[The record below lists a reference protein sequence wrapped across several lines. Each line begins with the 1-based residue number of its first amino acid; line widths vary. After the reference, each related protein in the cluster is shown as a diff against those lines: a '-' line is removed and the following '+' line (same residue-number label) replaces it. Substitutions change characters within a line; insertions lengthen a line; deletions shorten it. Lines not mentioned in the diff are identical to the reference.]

1 MAWRAE
7 LKLDYTFESQ
17 RTVARYLHQGPLR
30 ILQSLYPEGDQICHN
45 VLVHPPG
52 GLVGGDT
59 LDIQVKVASGAHG
72 LVSTPGAT
80 RFYKSGGHSAL
91 QQVVAHVADH
101 ARLEWLP
108 LEAIAYKD
116 CEATNRAVFHL
127 APSAELITWDV
138 TALGLPSSD
147 QAFTQGHFQQHLEI
161 PGVWLE
167 RGNIQGSDAR
177 WLNSPL
183 GLAGQKCFASLV
195 FASGSPIAAERVEKA
210 LEAAR
215 LSMEGTPLKLQAG
228 ITCAHPQVIVLR
240 VMSPLV
246 EPSMDLLKQVWA
258 SWRHVLWQLPSEPP
272 RIWSV

>member
-1 MAWRAE
+1 MTWRAE
-7 LKLDYTFESQ
+7 LKLDYTSESK
-17 RTVARYLHQGPLR
+17 RTVVRYAHQGPLR
-30 ILQSLYPEGDQICHN
+30 ILKSLYPEGDLICHN
-45 VLVHPPG
+45 VLIHPPG

-59 LDIQVKVASGAHG
+59 LDIQVKVASGAHA

-80 RFYKSGGHSAL
+80 RFYKSGGHPAL
-91 QQVVAHVADH
+91 QQVVAHVA
-101 ARLEWLP
+101 
-108 LEAIAYKD
+108 AYNE

-138 TALGLPSSD
+138 TALGLPTSEQS
-147 QAFTQGHFQQHLEI
+147 FTQGHFQQHLEI

-167 RGNIQGSDAR
+167 RGNVQGKDAR

-195 FASGSPIAAERVEKA
+195 FASGSPIAAQRLESA
-210 LEAAR
+210 LDAAR
-215 LSMEGTPLKLQAG
+215 LIMEANPLKLQAG

-246 EPSMDLLKQVWA
+246 EPTMALLKQVWA
-258 SWRHVLWQLPSEPP
+258 TWRHALWQLPSEPP

>member
-1 MAWRAE
+1 MAWHAE
-7 LKLDYTFESQ
+7 LKLDYTSESQ
-17 RTVARYLHQGPLR
+17 RTVARHSHQGPLR
-30 ILQSLYPEGDQICHN
+30 ILKSLYPEGDSICHN

-59 LDIQVKVASGAHG
+59 IDIQVSVASGSHG

-80 RFYKSGGHSAL
+80 RFYKSGGHPAL
-91 QQVVAHVADH
+91 QQVVAHVSDQ

-108 LEAIAYKD
+108 LEAIAYND

-127 APSAELITWDV
+127 APGAELITWDV

-147 QAFTQGHFQQHLEI
+147 QSFTQGHFQQHLEI

-167 RGNIQGSDAR
+167 RGNIQGNDAR

-183 GLAGQKCFASLV
+183 GLAGQKCFASLL
-195 FASGSPIAAERVEKA
+195 FASGSPIAPERVERA

-215 LSMEGTPLKLQAG
+215 SLIEANPLKIQTG
-228 ITCAHPQVIVLR
+228 ITCAHPQVIVMR

-258 SWRHVLWQLPSEPP
+258 CWRHTFWQLPSEPP

>member
-1 MAWRAE
+1 MAWRAD
-7 LKLDYTFESQ
+7 LQLDYTLESQ
-17 RTVARYLHQGPLR
+17 RTVARYVHQGPLR
-30 ILQSLYPEGDQICHN
+30 VLKSLYPEGDAICHN

-59 LDIQVKVASGAHG
+59 LDIKLSVSSGAHG

-80 RFYKSGGHSAL
+80 RFYKSGGHPAL
-91 QQVVAHVADH
+91 QQVVAHVADQ

-108 LEAIAYKD
+108 LEAIAYND

-127 APSAELITWDV
+127 APTAELITWDV
-138 TALGLPSSD
+138 TSLGLPSSG

-167 RGNIQGSDAR
+167 RGNIQGHDTR

-195 FASGSPIAAERVEKA
+195 FASGSPIPLERVDGA

-215 LSMEGTPLKLQAG
+215 LVMEATPLKLQAG

-246 EPSMDLLKQVWA
+246 EPTMDLLKQVWA
-258 SWRHVLWQLPSEPP
+258 VWRHALWQLPSEPP

>member
-7 LKLDYTFESQ
+7 LKLDYTRESQ
-17 RTVARYLHQGPLR
+17 RSVARYLHQGPLR

-52 GLVGGDT
+52 GLVGGDI
-59 LDIQVKVASGAHG
+59 LDIQITVAEGAHG
-72 LVSTPGAT
+72 LISTPSAT
-80 RFYKSGGHSAL
+80 RFYKSGGQAAL
-91 QQVVAHVADH
+91 QQVVATLDPG

-108 LEAIAYKD
+108 LEAIAYND
-116 CEATNRAVFHL
+116 CEATNRAVFNL

-138 TALGLPSSD
+138 TALGLPSSNM
-147 QAFTQGHFQQHLEI
+147 AFTQGHFQQHIEI
-161 PGVWLE
+161 SGVWLE
-167 RGNIQGSDAR
+167 RGNIRGDDTR

-183 GLAGQKCFASLV
+183 GLAGDKCIASLV
-195 FASGSPIAAERVEKA
+195 FASGSTIEPQRATQA

-215 LSMEGTPLKLQAG
+215 DVIETHPLRLQAG

-246 EPSMDLLKQVWA
+246 EPTMDLLKKVWA
-258 SWRHVLWQLPSEPP
+258 VWRHTLWYLPSTPP

>member
-7 LKLDYTFESQ
+7 LKLDYTYESQ
-17 RTVARYLHQGPLR
+17 RSVARYLHKGPLR

-52 GLVGGDT
+52 GLVGGDI
-59 LDIQVKVASGAHG
+59 LDIQITVAEGAHG
-72 LVSTPGAT
+72 LISTPSAT
-80 RFYKSGGHSAL
+80 RFYKSGGQAAL
-91 QQVVAHVADH
+91 QQVLATLAPG

-108 LEAIAYKD
+108 LEAIAYND
-116 CEATNRAVFHL
+116 CEATNRAVFNL

-138 TALGLPSSD
+138 TALGLPSSNM
-147 QAFTQGHFQQHLEI
+147 AFTQGHFQQHIEI
-161 PGVWLE
+161 SGVWLE
-167 RGNIQGSDAR
+167 RGNIRGDDTR

-183 GLAGQKCFASLV
+183 GLAGDKCIASLV
-195 FASGSPIAAERVEKA
+195 FAAGSTIEAHRATQA

-215 LSMEGTPLKLQAG
+215 DVIETHPLRLQAG

-246 EPSMDLLKQVWA
+246 EPTMDLLKKVWA
-258 SWRHVLWQLPSEPP
+258 VWRHTLWNLPSTPP

>member
-1 MAWRAE
+1 MAWRAD
-7 LKLDYTFESQ
+7 LKLDYTLESQ
-17 RTVARYLHQGPLR
+17 RTVVRYLHQGPLR

-59 LDIQVKVASGAHG
+59 LDIQVTVAEGAHG

-80 RFYKSGGHSAL
+80 RFYKSGGHPAL
-91 QQVVAHVADH
+91 QKVVAHLADN
-101 ARLEWLP
+101 AKLEWLP
-108 LEAIAYKD
+108 LEAIAYND
-116 CEATNRAVFHL
+116 CEATNRAIFNL

-147 QAFTQGHFQQHLEI
+147 MAFTQGHFQQHVEI

-167 RGNIQGSDAR
+167 RGNIRGEDTR

-183 GLAGQKCFASLV
+183 GLAGGKCLASLV
-195 FASGSPIAAERVEKA
+195 FASGSAIDSDRTTQA

-215 LSMEGTPLKLQAG
+215 EVIESHPLRLQAG

-246 EPSMDLLKQVWA
+246 EPTMDLLKKVWA
-258 SWRHVLWQLPSEPP
+258 VWRHTLWALPSTPP

>member
-1 MAWRAE
+1 MAWRAD
-7 LKLDYTFESQ
+7 LKLDYTFESK

-30 ILQSLYPEGDQICHN
+30 ILQSLYPEGNQICHN

-59 LDIQVKVASGAHG
+59 LDIQVNVAEGAHA
-72 LVSTPGAT
+72 LVSTPSAT
-80 RFYKSGGHSAL
+80 RFYKSGGQAAL
-91 QQVVAHVADH
+91 QQVTATLAPG

-108 LEAIAYKD
+108 LEAIAYND
-116 CEATNRAVFHL
+116 CEATNRAIFNL
-127 APSAELITWDV
+127 APTAELMAWDV

-147 QAFTQGHFQQHLEI
+147 MAFTRGHFQQHLEI

-167 RGNIQGSDAR
+167 RGNLRGDDTR

-183 GLAGQKCFASLV
+183 GLAGQKCLASLV
-195 FASGSPIAAERVEKA
+195 FASGHNIEPQRAAQA
-210 LEAAR
+210 IEAAR
-215 LSMEGTPLKLQAG
+215 EVLEAHPLRLQAG

-246 EPSMDLLKQVWA
+246 EPSMDLLKHVWA
-258 SWRHVLWQLPSEPP
+258 AWRHTLWALPSTPP

>member
-1 MAWRAE
+1 MAWRAD
-7 LKLDYTFESQ
+7 LKLDYTLESQ
-17 RTVARYLHQGPLR
+17 RTVVRYLHQGPLR
-30 ILQSLYPEGDQICHN
+30 ILQSLYPEGDQVCHN
-45 VLVHPPG
+45 ILVHPPG

-59 LDIQVKVASGAHG
+59 LDIQVTVAEGAHG

-80 RFYKSGGHSAL
+80 RFYKSGGHPAL
-91 QQVVAHVADH
+91 QQVVAHLADN
-101 ARLEWLP
+101 AKLEWLP
-108 LEAIAYKD
+108 LEAIAYND
-116 CEATNRAVFHL
+116 CEATNRAIFNL

-147 QAFTQGHFQQHLEI
+147 MAFTQGHFQQHLEI

-167 RGNIQGSDAR
+167 RGNIRGEDTR

-183 GLAGQKCFASLV
+183 GLAGSKCLASLV
-195 FASGSPIAAERVEKA
+195 FASGSAIDSDRTTQA

-215 LSMEGTPLKLQAG
+215 EVIESHPLRLQAG

-246 EPSMDLLKQVWA
+246 EPTMDLLKKVWA
-258 SWRHVLWQLPSEPP
+258 VWRHTLWALPSTPP

>member
-1 MAWRAE
+1 MAWRAD
-7 LKLDYTFESQ
+7 LKLDYTLESQ
-17 RTVARYLHQGPLR
+17 RTVVRYLHQGPLR

-59 LDIQVKVASGAHG
+59 LDIQVTVAEGAHG

-80 RFYKSGGHSAL
+80 RFYKSGGHPAI
-91 QQVVAHVADH
+91 QQVVAHLADN
-101 ARLEWLP
+101 AKLEWLP
-108 LEAIAYKD
+108 LEAIAYND
-116 CEATNRAVFHL
+116 CEATNRAIFNL

-147 QAFTQGHFQQHLEI
+147 MAFTQGHFQQHVEI

-167 RGNIQGSDAR
+167 RGNIRGEDTR

-183 GLAGQKCFASLV
+183 GLAGGKCLASLV
-195 FASGSPIAAERVEKA
+195 FASGSAIDSDRTTQA

-215 LSMEGTPLKLQAG
+215 EVIESHPLRLQAG

-246 EPSMDLLKQVWA
+246 EPTMDLLKKVWA
-258 SWRHVLWQLPSEPP
+258 VWRHTLWALPSTPP

>member
-1 MAWRAE
+1 MAWHAE
-7 LKLDYTFESQ
+7 LKLDYTSESQ
-17 RTVARYLHQGPLR
+17 RTVARHSHQGPLR
-30 ILQSLYPEGDQICHN
+30 ILKSLYPEGDSICHN

-59 LDIQVKVASGAHG
+59 IDIQVSVATGAHG

-80 RFYKSGGHSAL
+80 RFYKSGGHPAL
-91 QQVVAHVADH
+91 QQVVAHVSDQ

-108 LEAIAYKD
+108 LEAIAYND

-147 QAFTQGHFQQHLEI
+147 QSFKQGHFQQHLEI

-167 RGNIQGSDAR
+167 RGNIQGNDAR

-195 FASGSPIAAERVEKA
+195 FACGSPIAPERVERA

-215 LSMEGTPLKLQAG
+215 SLIEANPLKLQAG
-228 ITCAHPQVIVLR
+228 ITCAHPQVIVMR

-246 EPSMDLLKQVWA
+246 EPSMD
-258 SWRHVLWQLPSEPP
+258 
-272 RIWSV
+272 

>member
-1 MAWRAE
+1 MAWRAD
-7 LKLDYTFESQ
+7 LKLDYTLESQ

-59 LDIQVKVASGAHG
+59 LDIQVNVAKGAHA
-72 LVSTPGAT
+72 LVSTPSAT
-80 RFYKSGGHSAL
+80 RFYKSGGQAAL
-91 QQVVAHVADH
+91 QQVTATLAPG

-108 LEAIAYKD
+108 LEAIAYND
-116 CEATNRAVFHL
+116 CEATNRAIFNL
-127 APSAELITWDV
+127 APTSELMAWDV

-147 QAFTQGHFQQHLEI
+147 MAFTKGHFQQHLEI

-167 RGNIQGSDAR
+167 RGNLRGDDTR

-183 GLAGQKCFASLV
+183 GLAGQKCLASLV
-195 FASGSPIAAERVEKA
+195 FASGNNIEPQRAAQA

-215 LSMEGTPLKLQAG
+215 EVLEAHPLRLQAG
-228 ITCAHPQVIVLR
+228 VTCAHPQVIVLR

-246 EPSMDLLKQVWA
+246 EPSMDLLKKVWA
-258 SWRHVLWQLPSEPP
+258 VWRHTLWALPSTPP

>member
-1 MAWRAE
+1 MAWRAD
-7 LKLDYTFESQ
+7 LKLDYTLESQ

-59 LDIQVKVASGAHG
+59 LDIQVNVAEGAHA
-72 LVSTPGAT
+72 LVSTPSAT
-80 RFYKSGGHSAL
+80 RFYKSGGQAAL
-91 QQVVAHVADH
+91 QQVTATLAPG

-108 LEAIAYKD
+108 LEAIAYND
-116 CEATNRAVFHL
+116 CEATNRAIFNL
-127 APSAELITWDV
+127 APTSELMAWDV
-138 TALGLPSSD
+138 TALGLPSSAM
-147 QAFTQGHFQQHLEI
+147 AFEQGHFQQHLEI

-167 RGNIQGSDAR
+167 RGNLRGDDTR

-183 GLAGQKCFASLV
+183 GLAGQKCLASLV
-195 FASGSPIAAERVEKA
+195 FASGNNIEPQRAAQA

-215 LSMEGTPLKLQAG
+215 EVLEAHPLRLQAG
-228 ITCAHPQVIVLR
+228 VTCAHPQVIVLR

-246 EPSMDLLKQVWA
+246 EPSMDLLKKVWA
-258 SWRHVLWQLPSEPP
+258 VWRHTLWALPSTAP

>member
-7 LKLDYTFESQ
+7 LKLDYTLESQ
-17 RTVARYLHQGPLR
+17 RTVARFLHQGPLR

-59 LDIQVKVASGAHG
+59 LDIRVNVAKGAHG

-80 RFYKSGGHSAL
+80 RFYKSGGHPAL
-91 QQVVAHVADH
+91 QQVVAHVSNG

-108 LEAIAYKD
+108 LEAIAYNN
-116 CEATNRAVFHL
+116 CEATNRAIFNL
-127 APSAELITWDV
+127 EPSAELITWDV

-147 QAFTQGHFQQHLEI
+147 MAFNQGHFQQHLEI

-167 RGNIQGSDAR
+167 KGNIRGTDAR

-183 GLAGQKCFASLV
+183 GMAGQKCLGTLV
-195 FASGSPIAAERVEKA
+195 FAAGSAIEPGRAEHA
-210 LEAAR
+210 LEAAQEV
-215 LSMEGTPLKLQAG
+215 LEAHALKGQAG
-228 ITCAHPQVIVLR
+228 LTCAHPQVIVLR

-246 EPSMDLLKQVWA
+246 EPTMDLLKQVWA
-258 SWRHVLWQLPSEPP
+258 TWRHTLWALPSTPP

>member
-1 MAWRAE
+1 MAWRAD
-7 LKLDYTFESQ
+7 LKLDYTLESQ
-17 RTVARYLHQGPLR
+17 RTVVRYLHQGPLR

-59 LDIQVKVASGAHG
+59 LDIQVTVAEGAHG

-80 RFYKSGGHSAL
+80 RFYKSGGHPAL
-91 QQVVAHVADH
+91 QQVVAHLADN
-101 ARLEWLP
+101 AKLEWLP
-108 LEAIAYKD
+108 LEAIAYND
-116 CEATNRAVFHL
+116 CEATNRAIFNL

-147 QAFTQGHFQQHLEI
+147 MAFTQGHFQQHLEI

-167 RGNIQGSDAR
+167 RGNIRGEDTR

-183 GLAGQKCFASLV
+183 GLAGSKCLASLV
-195 FASGSPIAAERVEKA
+195 FASGSAIDSDRTTQA

-215 LSMEGTPLKLQAG
+215 EVMESHPLRLQAG
-228 ITCAHPQVIVLR
+228 ITCVHPQVIVLR

-246 EPSMDLLKQVWA
+246 EPTMDLLKKVWA
-258 SWRHVLWQLPSEPP
+258 VWRHTLWALPSTPP

>member
-1 MAWRAE
+1 MAWRAD
-7 LKLDYTFESQ
+7 LKLDYTLESQ
-17 RTVARYLHQGPLR
+17 RTVVRYLHQGPLR

-59 LDIQVKVASGAHG
+59 LDIQVTVAEGAHG

-80 RFYKSGGHSAL
+80 RFYKSGGHPAL
-91 QQVVAHVADH
+91 QQVVAHLADN
-101 ARLEWLP
+101 AKLEWLP
-108 LEAIAYKD
+108 LEAIAYND
-116 CEATNRAVFHL
+116 CEATNRAIFNL

-147 QAFTQGHFQQHLEI
+147 MAFTQGHFQQHLEI

-167 RGNIQGSDAR
+167 RGNIRGENTR

-183 GLAGQKCFASLV
+183 GLAGSKCLASLV
-195 FASGSPIAAERVEKA
+195 FASGSAINSDRTTQA

-215 LSMEGTPLKLQAG
+215 EVIESHPLRLQAG

-246 EPSMDLLKQVWA
+246 EPTMDLLKKVWA
-258 SWRHVLWQLPSEPP
+258 VWRHTLWALPSTPP

>member
-1 MAWRAE
+1 MAWRAD
-7 LKLDYTFESQ
+7 LKLDYTLESQ
-17 RTVARYLHQGPLR
+17 RTVVRYLHQGPLR

-59 LDIQVKVASGAHG
+59 LDIQVTVAEGAHG

-80 RFYKSGGHSAL
+80 RFYKSGGHPAL
-91 QQVVAHVADH
+91 QQVVAHLADN
-101 ARLEWLP
+101 AKLEWLP
-108 LEAIAYKD
+108 LEAIAYND
-116 CEATNRAVFHL
+116 CEATNRAIFNL

-147 QAFTQGHFQQHLEI
+147 MAFTQGHFQQHLEI

-167 RGNIQGSDAR
+167 RGNIRGEDTR

-183 GLAGQKCFASLV
+183 GLAGSKCLASLV
-195 FASGSPIAAERVEKA
+195 FASGSAINSDRTTQA

-215 LSMEGTPLKLQAG
+215 EVIESHPLRLQAG

-246 EPSMDLLKQVWA
+246 EPTMDLLKKVWA
-258 SWRHVLWQLPSEPP
+258 VWRHTLWALPSTPP

>member
-1 MAWRAE
+1 MPWRAD
-7 LKLDYTFESQ
+7 LKLDYTVESQ
-17 RTVARYLHQGPLR
+17 RTVARYVHQGPLR
-30 ILQSLYPEGDQICHN
+30 VLKSLYPEGDAICHN

-59 LDIQVKVASGAHG
+59 LDIQVSVATGAHG

-80 RFYKSGGHSAL
+80 RFYKSGGHPAL
-91 QQVVAHVADH
+91 QQMHAHVADH
-101 ARLEWLP
+101 AKLEWLP
-108 LEAIAYKD
+108 LEAIAYNE

-127 APSAELITWDV
+127 ASKAELITWDV

-147 QAFTQGHFQQHLEI
+147 LAFKQGYFQQHLEI

-167 RGNIQGSDAR
+167 RGKVQGSDAR

-183 GLAGQKCFASLV
+183 GLAGHKCFASLV
-195 FASGSPIAAERVEKA
+195 FACGSPIADKRVESA
-210 LEAAR
+210 LESAR
-215 LSMEGTPLKLQAG
+215 SIIEANPLKLQAG
-228 ITCAHPQVIVLR
+228 ITCAHPQVLVMR

-246 EPSMDLLKQVWA
+246 EPTMDLLKQVWA
-258 SWRHVLWQLPSEPP
+258 AWRHALWQMPSEPP

>member
-1 MAWRAE
+1 MAWRAD
-7 LKLDYTFESQ
+7 LKLDYTLESQ

-59 LDIQVKVASGAHG
+59 LDIQVNVAEGAHA
-72 LVSTPGAT
+72 LVSTPSAT
-80 RFYKSGGHSAL
+80 RFYKSGGQAAL
-91 QQVVAHVADH
+91 QQVTATLAPSS
-101 ARLEWLP
+101 RLEWLP
-108 LEAIAYKD
+108 LEAIAYND
-116 CEATNRAVFHL
+116 CEATNRAIFNL
-127 APSAELITWDV
+127 APSSELMAWDV

-147 QAFTQGHFQQHLEI
+147 MAFTKGHFQQHLEI

-167 RGNIQGSDAR
+167 RGNLRGDDTR

-183 GLAGQKCFASLV
+183 GLAGQKCLASLV
-195 FASGSPIAAERVEKA
+195 FASGNNIEPQRAAQA

-215 LSMEGTPLKLQAG
+215 EVLEAHPLRLQAG
-228 ITCAHPQVIVLR
+228 VTCAHPQVIVLR

-246 EPSMDLLKQVWA
+246 EPSMDLLKKVWA
-258 SWRHVLWQLPSEPP
+258 VWRHTLWALPSTPP

>member
-1 MAWRAE
+1 MAWRAD
-7 LKLDYTFESQ
+7 LKLDYTLESQ

-59 LDIQVKVASGAHG
+59 LDIQVNVAEGAHA
-72 LVSTPGAT
+72 LVSTPSAT
-80 RFYKSGGHSAL
+80 RFYKSGGQAAL
-91 QQVVAHVADH
+91 QQVTATLAPG

-108 LEAIAYKD
+108 LEAIAYND
-116 CEATNRAVFHL
+116 CEATNRAIFNL
-127 APSAELITWDV
+127 APTAELIAWDV

-147 QAFTQGHFQQHLEI
+147 MAFTKGHFHQHLEI

-167 RGNIQGSDAR
+167 RGNLRGDDTR

-183 GLAGQKCFASLV
+183 GLAGQKCLASLV
-195 FASGSPIAAERVEKA
+195 FASGNNIEPQRAAQA

-215 LSMEGTPLKLQAG
+215 EVLEAHPLRLQAG

-258 SWRHVLWQLPSEPP
+258 VWRHTLWALPSTPP

>member
-1 MAWRAE
+1 MAWRAD
-7 LKLDYTFESQ
+7 LKLDYTLESQ
-17 RTVARYLHQGPLR
+17 RTVVRYLHQGPLR

-59 LDIQVKVASGAHG
+59 LDIQVTVAEGAHG

-80 RFYKSGGHSAL
+80 RFYKSGGHPAL
-91 QQVVAHVADH
+91 QQVVAHLAEN
-101 ARLEWLP
+101 AKLEWLP
-108 LEAIAYKD
+108 LEAIAYND
-116 CEATNRAVFHL
+116 CEATNRAIFNLV
-127 APSAELITWDV
+127 PSAELITWDV

-147 QAFTQGHFQQHLEI
+147 MAFTQGHFQQHIEI

-167 RGNIQGSDAR
+167 RGNIRGEDTR

-183 GLAGQKCFASLV
+183 GLAGGKCLASLV
-195 FASGSPIAAERVEKA
+195 FASGSAIDSDRTTQA
-210 LEAAR
+210 LQAAR
-215 LSMEGTPLKLQAG
+215 EVIESHPLRLQAG

-246 EPSMDLLKQVWA
+246 EPTMDLLKKVWA
-258 SWRHVLWQLPSEPP
+258 VWRHTLWALPSTPP

>member
-1 MAWRAE
+1 MAWHAE
-7 LKLDYTFESQ
+7 LKLDYTSESQ
-17 RTVARYLHQGPLR
+17 RTVARHSHQGPLR
-30 ILQSLYPEGDQICHN
+30 ILKSLYPEGDSICHN

-59 LDIQVKVASGAHG
+59 IDIQVSVASGAHG

-80 RFYKSGGHSAL
+80 RFYRSGGHPAL
-91 QQVVAHVADH
+91 QQVVAHVSDR

-108 LEAIAYKD
+108 LEAIAYND
-116 CEATNRAVFHL
+116 CEATNRAVFNL
-127 APSAELITWDV
+127 APGAELITWDV

-147 QAFTQGHFQQHLEI
+147 QSFTQGHFQQHLEI

-167 RGNIQGSDAR
+167 RGNIQGNDAR

-195 FASGSPIAAERVEKA
+195 FACGSAIAPERVERA

-215 LSMEGTPLKLQAG
+215 NLIEANPIKLQAG
-228 ITCAHPQVIVLR
+228 ITCAHPQVIVMR
-240 VMSPLV
+240 VISPLV

-258 SWRHVLWQLPSEPP
+258 CWRHTLWQLPSEPP

>member
-1 MAWRAE
+1 MAWRAD
-7 LKLDYTFESQ
+7 LKLDYTLESQ
-17 RTVARYLHQGPLR
+17 RTVVRYLHQGPLR
-30 ILQSLYPEGDQICHN
+30 ILQSLYPESDQICHN

-59 LDIQVKVASGAHG
+59 LDIQVTVAEGAHG

-80 RFYKSGGHSAL
+80 RFYKSGGHPAL
-91 QQVVAHVADH
+91 QQVVAHLADN
-101 ARLEWLP
+101 AKLEWLP
-108 LEAIAYKD
+108 LEAIAYND
-116 CEATNRAVFHL
+116 CEATNRAIFNL

-147 QAFTQGHFQQHLEI
+147 MAFTQGHFQQHLEI

-167 RGNIQGSDAR
+167 RGNIRGEDTR

-183 GLAGQKCFASLV
+183 GLAGSKCLASLV
-195 FASGSPIAAERVEKA
+195 FASGSAIDSDRTTQA

-215 LSMEGTPLKLQAG
+215 EVIESHPLRLQAG

-246 EPSMDLLKQVWA
+246 EPTMDLLKKVWA
-258 SWRHVLWQLPSEPP
+258 VWRHTLWALPSTPP

>member
-1 MAWRAE
+1 MAWRAD
-7 LKLDYTFESQ
+7 LKLDYTLELQ
-17 RTVARYLHQGPLR
+17 RTVVRYLHQGPLR

-59 LDIQVKVASGAHG
+59 LDIQVTVAEGAHG

-80 RFYKSGGHSAL
+80 RFYKSGGHPAL
-91 QQVVAHVADH
+91 QKVVAHLADN
-101 ARLEWLP
+101 AKLEWLP
-108 LEAIAYKD
+108 LEAIAYND
-116 CEATNRAVFHL
+116 CEATNRAIFNL

-147 QAFTQGHFQQHLEI
+147 MAFTQGHFQQHIEI

-167 RGNIQGSDAR
+167 RGNIRGEDTR

-183 GLAGQKCFASLV
+183 GLAGGKCLASLV
-195 FASGSPIAAERVEKA
+195 FASGSAIDSDRTTQA

-215 LSMEGTPLKLQAG
+215 EVIESHPLRLQAG

-246 EPSMDLLKQVWA
+246 EPTMDLLKKVWA
-258 SWRHVLWQLPSEPP
+258 VWRHTLWALPSTPP

>member
-1 MAWRAE
+1 MAWRAD
-7 LKLDYTFESQ
+7 LKLDYTLESQ
-17 RTVARYLHQGPLR
+17 RTVVRYLHQGPLR

-59 LDIQVKVASGAHG
+59 LDIQVTVAEGAHG

-80 RFYKSGGHSAL
+80 RFYKSGGHPAL
-91 QQVVAHVADH
+91 QQVVAHLADN
-101 ARLEWLP
+101 AKLEWLP
-108 LEAIAYKD
+108 LEAIAYND
-116 CEATNRAVFHL
+116 CEATNRAIFNL

-147 QAFTQGHFQQHLEI
+147 MAFTQGHFQQHLEI

-167 RGNIQGSDAR
+167 RGNIRGEDTR

-183 GLAGQKCFASLV
+183 GLAGSKCLASLV
-195 FASGSPIAAERVEKA
+195 FASGSAIDSDRTTQA

-215 LSMEGTPLKLQAG
+215 EVIESHPLRLQAG
-228 ITCAHPQVIVLR
+228 ITCVHPQVIVLR

-246 EPSMDLLKQVWA
+246 EPTMDLLKKVWA
-258 SWRHVLWQLPSEPP
+258 VWRHTLWALPSTPP
-272 RIWSV
+272 RVWSV

>member
-7 LKLDYTFESQ
+7 LKLDYTHESQ
-17 RTVARYLHQGPLR
+17 RSVARYLHQGPLR

-59 LDIQVKVASGAHG
+59 LDIQVSVAKGAHG

-80 RFYKSGGHSAL
+80 RFYKSGGHPAL
-91 QQVVAHVADH
+91 QQVVAHVSDG

-108 LEAIAYKD
+108 LEAIAYND
-116 CEATNRAVFHL
+116 CEATNRAIFNL
-127 APSAELITWDV
+127 DPGAELIAWDV
-138 TALGLPSSD
+138 TALGLPTSKLS
-147 QAFTQGHFQQHLEI
+147 FTQGHFQQHLEI
-161 PGVWLE
+161 SGVWLE
-167 RGNIQGSDAR
+167 KGNIRGSDTR

-183 GLAGQKCFASLV
+183 GLAGQKCLASLV
-195 FASGSPIAAERVEKA
+195 FAAGTAIGAKRAEKA

-215 LSMEGTPLKLQAG
+215 EVIEAHPLKHQAG
-228 ITCAHPQVIVLR
+228 ITSAHPQVLVLR

-246 EPSMDLLKQVWA
+246 EPTMDLLKQVWTT
-258 SWRHVLWQLPSEPP
+258 WRHTLWALPSTPP

>member
-1 MAWRAE
+1 MAWHAE
-7 LKLDYTFESQ
+7 LKLDYTLESQ
-17 RTVARYLHQGPLR
+17 RTVARHAHHGPMR
-30 ILQSLYPEGDQICHN
+30 ILKSLYPEGDSICHN

-59 LDIQVKVASGAHG
+59 IDIQVSVEQGAHG

-80 RFYKSGGHSAL
+80 RFYKSGGYPAL
-91 QQVVAHVADH
+91 QQLTAHVADQ
-101 ARLEWLP
+101 ARLEWVP
-108 LEAIAYKD
+108 LEALAYNE
-116 CEATNRAVFHL
+116 CEATNRAFFHL

-161 PGVWLE
+161 PSVWLE
-167 RGNIQGSDAR
+167 RGNVQGNDER

-183 GLAGQKCFASLV
+183 GLAGHKCFASLV
-195 FASGSPIAAERVEKA
+195 FACGSPIASDRVESA

-215 LSMEGTPLKLQAG
+215 SIIETSPLKLQAG
-228 ITCAHPQVIVLR
+228 ITCAHPQVIVMR

-246 EPSMDLLKQVWA
+246 EPTMDLLKQVWA
-258 SWRHVLWQLPSEPP
+258 TWRHTLWELPSEPP

>member
-1 MAWRAE
+1 MAWRAD
-7 LKLDYTFESQ
+7 LKLNYTLESQ
-17 RTVARYLHQGPLR
+17 RTVVRYLHQGPLR

-59 LDIQVKVASGAHG
+59 LDIQVTVAEGAHG

-80 RFYKSGGHSAL
+80 RFYKSGGHPAL
-91 QQVVAHVADH
+91 QQVVAHLADN
-101 ARLEWLP
+101 AKLEWLP
-108 LEAIAYKD
+108 LEAIAYND
-116 CEATNRAVFHL
+116 CEATNRAIFNL

-147 QAFTQGHFQQHLEI
+147 MAFTQGHFQQHLEI

-167 RGNIQGSDAR
+167 RGNIRGEDTR

-183 GLAGQKCFASLV
+183 GLAGSKCLASLV
-195 FASGSPIAAERVEKA
+195 FASGSAIDSDRTTQA

-215 LSMEGTPLKLQAG
+215 EVIESHPLRLQAG
-228 ITCAHPQVIVLR
+228 ITCVHPQVIVLR

-246 EPSMDLLKQVWA
+246 EPTMDLLKKVWA
-258 SWRHVLWQLPSEPP
+258 VWRHTLWALPSTPP

>member
-1 MAWRAE
+1 MAWRAD
-7 LKLDYTFESQ
+7 LKLDYTLESQ

-59 LDIQVKVASGAHG
+59 LDIQVNVAKGAHA
-72 LVSTPGAT
+72 LVSTPSAT
-80 RFYKSGGHSAL
+80 RFYKSGGQAAL
-91 QQVVAHVADH
+91 QQVTATLAPG

-108 LEAIAYKD
+108 LEAIAYND
-116 CEATNRAVFHL
+116 CEATNRAIFNL
-127 APSAELITWDV
+127 APTSELMAWDV

-147 QAFTQGHFQQHLEI
+147 MAFTKGHFQQHLEI

-167 RGNIQGSDAR
+167 RGNLRGDDTR

-183 GLAGQKCFASLV
+183 GLAGQKCLASLV
-195 FASGSPIAAERVEKA
+195 FAAGNNIEPQRAAQA
-210 LEAAR
+210 IEAAR
-215 LSMEGTPLKLQAG
+215 EVLEAHPLRLQAG
-228 ITCAHPQVIVLR
+228 VTCAHPQVIVLR

-246 EPSMDLLKQVWA
+246 EPSMDLLKKVWA
-258 SWRHVLWQLPSEPP
+258 VWRHTLWALPSTPP

>member
-1 MAWRAE
+1 MAWHAE
-7 LKLDYTFESQ
+7 LKLDYTLESQ
-17 RTVARYLHQGPLR
+17 RTVARHAHHGPMR
-30 ILQSLYPEGDQICHN
+30 ILKSLYPEGDSICHN

-59 LDIQVKVASGAHG
+59 IDIQVSVAQGAHG

-80 RFYKSGGHSAL
+80 RFYKSGGHPAM
-91 QQVVAHVADH
+91 QQVIAHVADQ
-101 ARLEWLP
+101 ARLEWVP
-108 LEAIAYKD
+108 LEAIAYND

-147 QAFTQGHFQQHLEI
+147 QAFTLGHFQQHLEI

-167 RGNIQGSDAR
+167 RGNIQGNDER

-183 GLAGQKCFASLV
+183 GLAGHKCFGSLV
-195 FASGSPIAAERVEKA
+195 FACGSPIASDRAERA

-215 LSMEGTPLKLQAG
+215 GIIEANPLKLQAG
-228 ITCAHPQVIVLR
+228 ITCAHPQVIVMR
-240 VMSPLV
+240 VMSPLI
-246 EPSMDLLKQVWA
+246 EPTMDLLKQVWA
-258 SWRHVLWQLPSEPP
+258 TWRHTLWNLPSVPP

>member
-1 MAWRAE
+1 MAWHAE
-7 LKLDYTFESQ
+7 LKLDYTSESQ
-17 RTVARYLHQGPLR
+17 RTVARHSHQGPLR
-30 ILQSLYPEGDQICHN
+30 ILKSLYPEGDSICHN

-59 LDIQVKVASGAHG
+59 IDIQVSVASGAHG

-80 RFYKSGGHSAL
+80 RFYRSGGHPAL
-91 QQVVAHVADH
+91 QQVVAHVSDR

-108 LEAIAYKD
+108 LEAIAYND
-116 CEATNRAVFHL
+116 CEATNRAVFNL
-127 APSAELITWDV
+127 APGAELITWDV

-147 QAFTQGHFQQHLEI
+147 QSFTQGHFQQHLEI

-167 RGNIQGSDAR
+167 RGNIQGNDAR

-195 FASGSPIAAERVEKA
+195 FASGSPIAPERVERA

-215 LSMEGTPLKLQAG
+215 SLIEVNPLKLQAG
-228 ITCAHPQVIVLR
+228 ITCSHPQVIVMR
-240 VMSPLV
+240 VTSPLV
-246 EPSMDLLKQVWA
+246 EPSMNLLKQVWA
-258 SWRHVLWQLPSEPP
+258 SWRHTLWQLPSEPP

>member
-1 MAWRAE
+1 MAWRAD
-7 LKLDYTFESQ
+7 LKLDYTLESQ
-17 RTVARYLHQGPLR
+17 RTVVRYLHQGPLR

-59 LDIQVKVASGAHG
+59 LDIQVTVAEGAHG

-80 RFYKSGGHSAL
+80 RFYKSGGHPAL
-91 QQVVAHVADH
+91 QQVVAHLADN
-101 ARLEWLP
+101 AKLEWLP
-108 LEAIAYKD
+108 LEAIAYND
-116 CEATNRAVFHL
+116 CEATNRAIFNL

-147 QAFTQGHFQQHLEI
+147 MAFTQGHFQQHIEI

-167 RGNIQGSDAR
+167 RGNIRGEDTR

-183 GLAGQKCFASLV
+183 GLAGSKCLASLV
-195 FASGSPIAAERVEKA
+195 FASGSAIDSDRTTQA

-215 LSMEGTPLKLQAG
+215 EVIESHPLRLQAG

-246 EPSMDLLKQVWA
+246 EPTMDLLKKVWA
-258 SWRHVLWQLPSEPP
+258 VWRHTLWALPSTPP

>member
-7 LKLDYTFESQ
+7 LKLDYTLEAQ
-17 RTVARYLHQGPLR
+17 RSVARYLHQGPLR

-59 LDIQVKVASGAHG
+59 LDIQVSVAKGAHG

-80 RFYKSGGHSAL
+80 RFYKSGGYPAL
-91 QQVVAHVADH
+91 QQVVAHVSDG

-108 LEAIAYKD
+108 LEAIAYND
-116 CEATNRAVFHL
+116 CEATNRAIFNL
-127 APSAELITWDV
+127 DPGAELIAWDV
-138 TALGLPSSD
+138 TALGLPTSKLS
-147 QAFTQGHFQQHLEI
+147 FTQGHFQQHLEI
-161 PGVWLE
+161 SGVWLE
-167 RGNIQGSDAR
+167 KGNIRGSDTR
-177 WLNSPL
+177 WLNSPM
-183 GLAGQKCFASLV
+183 GLAGQKCLASLV
-195 FASGSPIAAERVEKA
+195 FAAGTAIEPKRAEKA

-215 LSMEGTPLKLQAG
+215 EVIEAHPLNHQAG
-228 ITCAHPQVIVLR
+228 ITSAHPQVLVLR

-246 EPSMDLLKQVWA
+246 EPTMDLLKQVWA
-258 SWRHVLWQLPSEPP
+258 TWRHKLWALPSTPP

>member
-1 MAWRAE
+1 MAWRAD
-7 LKLDYTFESQ
+7 LKLDYTLESQ

-59 LDIQVKVASGAHG
+59 LDIQVNVAEGAHA
-72 LVSTPGAT
+72 LVSTPSAT
-80 RFYKSGGHSAL
+80 RFYKSGGQAAL
-91 QQVVAHVADH
+91 QQVTATLAPG

-108 LEAIAYKD
+108 LEAIAYND
-116 CEATNRAVFHL
+116 CEATNRAIFNL
-127 APSAELITWDV
+127 APTAELMAWDV

-147 QAFTQGHFQQHLEI
+147 MAFTKGHFQQHLEI

-167 RGNIQGSDAR
+167 RGNLRGDDTR
-177 WLNSPL
+177 WLNSHL
-183 GLAGQKCFASLV
+183 GLAGQKCLASLV
-195 FASGSPIAAERVEKA
+195 FASGNNIEPQRAAQA

-215 LSMEGTPLKLQAG
+215 EVLEAHPLRLQAG

-258 SWRHVLWQLPSEPP
+258 VWRHTLWALPSTPP

>member
-1 MAWRAE
+1 MTWRAE
-7 LKLDYTFESQ
+7 LKLDYTSESK
-17 RTVARYLHQGPLR
+17 RTVVRYAHQGPLR
-30 ILQSLYPEGDQICHN
+30 ILKSLYPEGDLICHN
-45 VLVHPPG
+45 VLIHPPG

-59 LDIQVKVASGAHG
+59 LDIQVKVASGAHA

-80 RFYKSGGHSAL
+80 RFYKSGGHPAL

-108 LEAIAYKD
+108 LEAIAYNE

-138 TALGLPSSD
+138 TALGLPTSEQS
-147 QAFTQGHFQQHLEI
+147 FTQGHFQQHLEI

-167 RGNIQGSDAR
+167 RGNVQGKDAR

-195 FASGSPIAAERVEKA
+195 FASGSPIAAQRLESA
-210 LEAAR
+210 LDAAR
-215 LSMEGTPLKLQAG
+215 LIMEASPLKLQAG

-246 EPSMDLLKQVWA
+246 EPTMALLKQVWA
-258 SWRHVLWQLPSEPP
+258 TWRHALWQLPSDPP

>member
-1 MAWRAE
+1 MAWRAD
-7 LKLDYTFESQ
+7 LKLDYTLESQ

-30 ILQSLYPEGDQICHN
+30 ILQSLYPEGNQICHN

-59 LDIQVKVASGAHG
+59 LDIQVNVAEGAHA

-80 RFYKSGGHSAL
+80 RFYKSGGQAAL
-91 QQVVAHVADH
+91 QQVTATLAPG

-108 LEAIAYKD
+108 LEAIAYND
-116 CEATNRAVFHL
+116 CEATNRAIFNL
-127 APSAELITWDV
+127 TPTAELMAWDV

-147 QAFTQGHFQQHLEI
+147 MAFTKGHFQQHLEI

-167 RGNIQGSDAR
+167 RGNLRGDDTR

-183 GLAGQKCFASLV
+183 GLAGQKCLASLV
-195 FASGSPIAAERVEKA
+195 FAAGNNIEPQRAAQA
-210 LEAAR
+210 IEAAR
-215 LSMEGTPLKLQAG
+215 EVLEAHPLRLQAG
-228 ITCAHPQVIVLR
+228 VTCAHPQVIVLR

-246 EPSMDLLKQVWA
+246 EPSMDLLKKVWA
-258 SWRHVLWQLPSEPP
+258 VWRHTLWALPSTPP

>member
-1 MAWRAE
+1 MAWRAD
-7 LKLDYTFESQ
+7 LKLDYTLESQ

-59 LDIQVKVASGAHG
+59 LDIQVNVAEGAHA
-72 LVSTPGAT
+72 LVSTPSAT
-80 RFYKSGGHSAL
+80 RFYKSGGQAAL
-91 QQVVAHVADH
+91 QQVTATLAPG

-108 LEAIAYKD
+108 LEAIAYND
-116 CEATNRAVFHL
+116 CEATNRAIFNL
-127 APSAELITWDV
+127 APSSELMAWDV

-147 QAFTQGHFQQHLEI
+147 MAFTKGHFQQHLEI

-167 RGNIQGSDAR
+167 RGNLRGDDTR
-177 WLNSPL
+177 WLHSPL
-183 GLAGQKCFASLV
+183 GLAGQKCLASLV
-195 FASGSPIAAERVEKA
+195 FASGNNIEPQRAAQA

-215 LSMEGTPLKLQAG
+215 EVLEAHPLRLQAG
-228 ITCAHPQVIVLR
+228 VTCAHPQVIVFR

-246 EPSMDLLKQVWA
+246 EPSMDLLKKVWA
-258 SWRHVLWQLPSEPP
+258 VWRHTLWALPSTPP

>member
-1 MAWRAE
+1 MAWRAD
-7 LKLDYTFESQ
+7 LKLDYTLESQ
-17 RTVARYLHQGPLR
+17 RTVVRYLHQGPLR

-59 LDIQVKVASGAHG
+59 LDIQVTVAEGAHG

-80 RFYKSGGHSAL
+80 RFYKSGGHPAL
-91 QQVVAHVADH
+91 QQVVVHLADN
-101 ARLEWLP
+101 AKLEWLP
-108 LEAIAYKD
+108 LEAIAYND
-116 CEATNRAVFHL
+116 CEATNRAIFNL

-147 QAFTQGHFQQHLEI
+147 MAFTQGHFQQHLEI

-167 RGNIQGSDAR
+167 RGNIRGEDTR

-183 GLAGQKCFASLV
+183 GLAGSKCLASLV
-195 FASGSPIAAERVEKA
+195 FASGSAIDSDRTTQA
-210 LEAAR
+210 LEVAR
-215 LSMEGTPLKLQAG
+215 EVIESHPLRLQAG

-246 EPSMDLLKQVWA
+246 EPTMDLLKKVWA
-258 SWRHVLWQLPSEPP
+258 VWRHTLWALPSTPP